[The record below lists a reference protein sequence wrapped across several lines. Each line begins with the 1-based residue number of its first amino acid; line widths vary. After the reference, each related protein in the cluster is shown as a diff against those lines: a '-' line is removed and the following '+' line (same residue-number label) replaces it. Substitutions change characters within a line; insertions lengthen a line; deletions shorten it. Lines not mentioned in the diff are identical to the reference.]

1 MERATAATARAFLE
15 ALIAAVSY
23 QIHTVLTDNGIQF
36 ADPPKNDVGRRIAH
50 ERSARAG
57 LAPARMAA
65 IGIALVL
72 GTGVDGLTAASAVAA
87 PKPSIFASADAL
99 APSTLLEGRR

>member
-1 MERATAATARAFLE
+1 MTDRLNSLLTQLRDQDLDRELG
-15 ALIAAVSY
+15 AVEY
-23 QIHTVLTDNGIQF
+23 
-36 ADPPKNDVGRRIAH
+36 DVRRRIAH

-65 IGIALVL
+65 VGIALVL
-72 GTGVDGLTAASAVAA
+72 GTGVGGLTAASAVAA
-87 PKPSIFASADAL
+87 PRSSIFATADAL

>member
-1 MERATAATARAFLE
+1 MKLVKGDDMNDSLDDLLTQLRTQGVDRELGFVERDVRRH
-15 ALIAAVSY
+15 IADA
-23 QIHTVLTDNGIQF
+23 
-36 ADPPKNDVGRRIAH
+36 
-50 ERSARAG
+50 RSARAG

-72 GTGVDGLTAASAVAA
+72 GTSVGGLTAASAVAA
-87 PKPSIFASADAL
+87 PRPSIFASADAL

>member
-1 MERATAATARAFLE
+1 LRGTQDMNDRLDSLLTELRDQDLDRELG
-15 ALIAAVSY
+15 
-23 QIHTVLTDNGIQF
+23 TVEY
-36 ADPPKNDVGRRIAH
+36 DVRRRIAH

-72 GTGVDGLTAASAVAA
+72 GTGVGGLTAASAVAA
-87 PKPSIFASADAL
+87 PKPSIFASAYAL
-99 APSTLLEGRR
+99 APSTLLEGRH

>member
-1 MERATAATARAFLE
+1 MTDRLNSLLTQLRDQDLDRELG
-15 ALIAAVSY
+15 AVEY
-23 QIHTVLTDNGIQF
+23 
-36 ADPPKNDVGRRIAH
+36 DVRRRIAH

-57 LAPARMAA
+57 LAPVRIAA
-65 IGIALVL
+65 VGIALVL
-72 GTGVDGLTAASAVAA
+72 GTGVGGLTAASAVAA

>member
-1 MERATAATARAFLE
+1 MTDRLNSLLTQLRDQDLDRELG
-15 ALIAAVSY
+15 AVEY
-23 QIHTVLTDNGIQF
+23 
-36 ADPPKNDVGRRIAH
+36 DVRRRIAH

-65 IGIALVL
+65 VGIALVL
-72 GTGVDGLTAASAVAA
+72 GTGVGGLTAASAVAA

>member
-1 MERATAATARAFLE
+1 MRETQDMNDRLDS
-15 ALIAAVSY
+15 L
-23 QIHTVLTDNGIQF
+23 LTQLRDQDLDRELGAIEY
-36 ADPPKNDVGRRIAH
+36 DVRRRIAH

-57 LAPARMAA
+57 LAPVRVGAVSLAL
-65 IGIALVL
+65 ALVL
-72 GTGVDGLTAASAVAA
+72 GTGVGGLTAASAVAA

>member
-1 MERATAATARAFLE
+1 MNSRLDSLLTQLRDQDLDRELG
-15 ALIAAVSY
+15 AVEY
-23 QIHTVLTDNGIQF
+23 
-36 ADPPKNDVGRRIAH
+36 DVHLRIAH
-50 ERSARAG
+50 ERSVRAS

-65 IGIALVL
+65 VGIALVL
-72 GTGVDGLTAASAVAA
+72 GTGVGGLTAASAAA